1 MEYYV
6 NAKREYRLKR
16 LCLQTLFIR
25 KFQTLIFP
33 AAVLNS
39 FGMGSSAVPPSL
51 GGPSVEQQEE
61 NVPPAEIEAA
71 VESAPPQAEA
81 DVSAAGAEVCEE
93 KTMEEEMELEV
104 QATPGG
110 QLYAAMPSFDL
121 VKIYNFFTVM
131 TQNVSFMR
139 CTKITEG
146 MLVS

>member
-1 MEYYV
+1 
-6 NAKREYRLKR
+6 
-16 LCLQTLFIR
+16 
-25 KFQTLIFP
+25 
-33 AAVLNS
+33 
-39 FGMGSSAVPPSL
+39 MGSSAVPPSL

-61 NVPPAEIEAA
+61 NVFPAEIEAAA

-93 KTMEEEMELEV
+93 KMMEEEMELEV